1 MMKNI
6 SKLIVVI
13 NWGLLVATAISFLI
27 LILGWFSLQC
37 PCCCICRIDCEYTLK
52 VSGALLTLWIASYQ
66 LAKYIDVETINSLAQ
81 LREMLNSEEKKKS
94 IRRCSIPK
102 TRSRFYLNC
111 NLKILIGQ
119 WISPMPSFSIISG
132 RSNWVRS
139 WYGAE

>member
-1 MMKNI
+1 MVLNDENI

-81 LREMLNSEEKKKS
+81 LREMLNSEEKKK
-94 IRRCSIPK
+94 IHTALFDPEDK
-102 TRSRFYLNC
+102 EP
-111 NLKILIGQ
+111 ILPELQ
-119 WISPMPSFSIISG
+119 SKS
-132 RSNWVRS
+132 
-139 WYGAE
+139 